1 MKRLL
6 TIVSFLL
13 IGYGTTNAQ
22 KVKLTNDF
30 EFKNG
35 LYLSFESFKNNT
47 PDFTWDEVK
56 YDAFANQEKRSIQF
70 KYLNEVDTNDELKT
84 IPLDTVWGF
93 CCRRHTLY

>member
-6 TIVSFLL
+6 TILSFLL

-22 KVKLTNDF
+22 QVKLTNDF

-56 YDAFANQEKRSIQF
+56 YDACANQEKRAIQF
-70 KYLNEVDTNDELKT
+70 KHVKEVDSNKETSSYIFLTLRYLCPK
-84 IPLDTVWGF
+84 IQTV
-93 CCRRHTLY
+93 R